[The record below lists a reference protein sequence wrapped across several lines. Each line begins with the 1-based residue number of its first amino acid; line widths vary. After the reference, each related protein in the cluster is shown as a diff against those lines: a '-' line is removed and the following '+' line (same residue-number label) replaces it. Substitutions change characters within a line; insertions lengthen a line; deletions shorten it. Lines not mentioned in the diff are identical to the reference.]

1 MTPLGRAVRP
11 LVETLCLPSP
21 PFLALF
27 VAMGATRLKD
37 YVSDP
42 SILQRPDVQASVGVV
57 GARAPHPPPTAPPP
71 NPLPPTAQTSRP
83 PLPLHNAHPPNPQ
96 AIIANNT
103 LLTRPPPPVPT
114 LIFNIKVDELVDP
127 QAQAAA
133 LARAWCAAGGTVEL
147 QMLPAAEH
155 GVGALANLV
164 PQLLWL
170 GDAFAGRGLAP
181 PGTCVGVE

>member
-1 MTPLGRAVRP
+1 MPALAPLPRTLCGHGGDQAEGLCVGPVHPAEAGRAGERRGCESQGAP
-11 LVETLCLPSP
+11 PAPNSP
-21 PFLALF
+21 PSQPA
-27 VAMGATRLKD
+27 
-37 YVSDP
+37 
-42 SILQRPDVQASVGVV
+42 ASH
-57 GARAPHPPPTAPPP
+57 RTNLTPPPPST
-71 NPLPPTAQTSRP
+71 

-127 QAQAAA
+127 QAQAVA